1 MLKTIT
7 TLLLFLLGIT
17 TTSVA
22 QPFNL
27 DKKIKPVELK
37 LLKFQPKDQPKGRLN
52 VTKAYQLN
60 DTAYYYCKGL
70 SIYGITHLTVA
81 SKNRGNLVSVTL
93 HKDSWKNVS
102 KNIPINKNSL
112 YESSFKTEG
121 SFGLRIISKK
131 APAVYNIYVWASD
144 DVKVKL
150 PTVFKSK

>member
-1 MLKTIT
+1 MPKKII
-7 TLLLFLLGIT
+7 TLLLLNLAIIT
-17 TTSVA
+17 TSIA

-70 SIYGITHLTVA
+70 SIYGITQLTVA
-81 SKNRGNLVSVTL
+81 SKGSANLVSVTL
-93 HKDSWKNVS
+93 HKDSWKKVS
-102 KNIPINKNSL
+102 KNIPINKARL

-121 SFGLRIISKK
+121 SFGLRVVSKK

-150 PTVFKSK
+150 PTAFKSK

>member
-1 MLKTIT
+1 MPKKIT
-7 TLLLFLLGIT
+7 TLLLFIIAIT
-17 TTSVA
+17 TTSIA

-37 LLKFQPKDQPKGRLN
+37 LFKFQPKNQPKGRLN
-52 VTKAYQLN
+52 VTKAYQVN

-70 SIYGITHLTVA
+70 SIYGITEITVA
-81 SKNRGNLVSVTL
+81 SKSQGSLVSVTL
-93 HKDSWKNVS
+93 HKDSWKKVS
-102 KNIPINKNSL
+102 KNIPLNKNRL

-121 SFGLRIISKK
+121 SFGLRIVSKK

-150 PTVFKSK
+150 PTAFKSK